1 MTDENAGYTR
11 IRISRTLEKVL
22 QALIRRCVVLYAKY
36 PFLRKR
42 NQCFA
47 KGTAPPARWQPAD
60 RFHETNRHARGDRRF
75 RAP

>member
-42 NQCFA
+42 NQCLA
-47 KGTAPPARWQPAD
+47 EETAPPAWLP
-60 RFHETNRHARGDRRF
+60 
-75 RAP
+75 